1 MGWYD
6 DWGAGTYATKTTTV
20 GGGQNTYYDKKFLDV
35 VKQQL
40 KLIPFGQRRPL
51 PMGEGKTIQFFRWL
65 NIAVSVSGATLSE
78 GVNPNATQLTGQDL
92 TATLAEYGGFSQI
105 TSLMRQTHID
115 GNLSRGIGS
124 AVELWGEHG
133 ANILDRLCHM
143 EVCSAGAMPLR
154 ADYAGDTGATF
165 TGIMDDADSTH
176 FQDAALQTN
185 SDYGDADDDLNQ
197 SLITMTGG
205 TSYGQQR
212 VVTDYDESGG
222 ALGNGYG
229 TVSPAWDKT
238 PVAGDTYSVT
248 TPDGIASGD
257 KLTYANIKRAVT
269 RLKQYRAP
277 FFTGGFYV
285 GLIDPGAA
293 ELLRDDTNWIN
304 AHTYKEVPKGLFDGE
319 VGKFAGVRFIEETD
333 PFIFPIE
340 SRGTAGTAGGPGV
353 AGANFSSTGDV
364 TSNLILGQHAFGV
377 TTMKNKMGQI
387 RKPPIIIKTSGPQD
401 TSNPLNRYGTVG
413 WAIEAVYKSLNPL
426 FAQQIWTFSNA
437 AP

>member
-6 DWGAGTYATKTTTV
+6 DWGAGTYATKTTNV
-20 GGGQNTYYDKKFLDV
+20 GGGQNIFYDKKFLDI
-35 VKQQL
+35 VKQSL

-65 NIAVSVSGATLSE
+65 NIAVSVSGATLTE
-78 GVNPNATQLTGQDL
+78 GVNPNATALTGQDL

-115 GNLSRGIGS
+115 GNLSRGVTES
-124 AVELWGEHG
+124 TELWGEHA
-133 ANILDRLCHM
+133 ANIMDRLCHM
-143 EVCSAGAMPLR
+143 EVCSNGAMPLR
-154 ADYAGDTGATF
+154 ADYAADTGATF
-165 TGIMDDADSTH
+165 AGVMDSATTTGFT
-176 FQDAALQTN
+176 DAALETN
-185 SDYGDADDDLNQ
+185 TDYGDANDDLNQ
-197 SLITMTGG
+197 SLITITAG
-205 TSYGQQR
+205 TAYGQQR
-212 VVTDYDESGG
+212 VVTDYATSGG
-222 ALGNGYG
+222 VGV
-229 TVSPAWDKT
+229 VSPAWDKI

-248 TPDGIASGD
+248 SPDAIASGD

-269 RLKQYRAP
+269 RLKQYRGQ
-277 FFTGGFYV
+277 FFPGGFYV

-304 AHTYKEVPKGLFDGE
+304 AHTYKEVPQGLFDGE

-340 SRGTAGTAGGPGV
+340 ARGTAGTAGGPG
-353 AGANFSSTGDV
+353 AGGANFSITGDV
-364 TSNLILGQHAFGV
+364 TSNLILAKNAFGV
-377 TTMKNKMGQI
+377 TTLKNKMGQI
-387 RKPPIIIKTSGPQD
+387 RKPPIIIKVSGPQD
-401 TSNPLNRYGTVG
+401 TSNPLDRYGTVG
-413 WAIEAVYKSLNPL
+413 WAMEAVYKALNPL